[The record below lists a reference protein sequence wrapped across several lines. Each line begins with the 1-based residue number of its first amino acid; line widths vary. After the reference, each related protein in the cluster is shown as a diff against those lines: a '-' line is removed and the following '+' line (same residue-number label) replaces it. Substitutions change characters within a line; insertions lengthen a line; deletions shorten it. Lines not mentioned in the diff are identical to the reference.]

1 MDFNS
6 ERYATIVNA
15 ALSVKQ
21 DIFEQLE
28 DILETKDVTEDD
40 AVIFFSALS
49 LLCKISSQISRALS
63 PRPPEQIKQ
72 LLREDVVR
80 AKIILQN
87 MSEELLQ
94 TLRDETGKD
103 EIAQYL
109 KEVDFFEYPDKE
121 VDRWDVKIYAKLDR
135 ASDIA
140 Q

>member
-21 DIFEQLE
+21 DIFEQFE

-49 LLCKISSQISRALS
+49 ILCKISSQISRALS
-63 PRPPEQIKQ
+63 PRTPEQVKQ

-80 AKIILQN
+80 SKIILQN

-109 KEVDFFEYPDKE
+109 KEVDFFEYLDKE
-121 VDRWDVKIYAKLDR
+121 VDRWDVKIYAKIDR
-135 ASDIA
+135 TSDIA